1 VGTLLPVSVACWDY
15 DRTRALQDGRVV
27 PEGVDLTYVQVRS
40 VETFFRMVRN
50 REFDVAEMSLSSYVL
65 SLLDGSPFVAIPVFV
80 SRAFRHNSIYVHAG
94 GPVKAPEDL
103 VGATV
108 GIPEYQV
115 TGAVWVRGIL
125 AERHGV
131 PVSGPR
137 YRIGGL
143 HQGGRVEKIKLSL
156 PADIDYQLIPE
167 DRTLNEMLVSGEI
180 DALYTPRT
188 PDAFLQG
195 DARVRRLFEAPRA
208 VEEEYFRDTGI
219 FPIMHT
225 IVIRRDLYEQHR
237 WLAYSL
243 FKAFEESKQLMLR
256 RLEQAAA
263 SVHMLPWLYADVEQ
277 AQALLGRDFWP
288 YGLELNRHGLE
299 VFLQYS
305 HAQGLANRLL
315 AAEDLFAPE
324 TLASVVV

>member
-1 VGTLLPVSVACWDY
+1 VSVACWDY
-15 DRTRALQDGRVV
+15 DRTRALQEGRVV

-65 SLLDGSPFVAIPVFV
+65 SLLDDSPFIAIPVFV
-80 SRAFRHNSIYVHAG
+80 SRAFRHNSIYVHAD
-94 GPVKAPEDL
+94 GPVSEPRDL

-115 TGAVWVRGIL
+115 TGAVWVRGML

-131 PVSGPR
+131 PVNSPR

-143 HQGGRVEKIKLSL
+143 HQGGRVEKIELNL
-156 PADIDYQLIPE
+156 PADIDYQLIPP
-167 DRTLNEMLVSGEI
+167 DATLNDLLVSGEI

-188 PDAFLQG
+188 PDAFLQR
-195 DARVRRLFEAPRA
+195 DPRVRRLFQNPRV

-225 IVIRRDLYEQHR
+225 VVIRRDLYERHK

-243 FKAFEESKQLMLR
+243 YKAFEESKRLMLE

-263 SVHMLPWLYADVEQ
+263 SVHMMPWLYADVED

-288 YGLELNRHGLE
+288 YGLEPNRHGLE
-299 VFLQYS
+299 VFLRYS
-305 HAQGLANRLL
+305 HAQGLASRVL
-315 AAEDLFAPE
+315 EPEELFAPE